1 MDAVSILT
9 QGYLGYMLLLWA
21 VVTTIW
27 LGLVGY
33 RAVIAN
39 HEDDQLFLAKG
50 EQLMA
55 AEQQLVVGRLMKL
68 SKPIWTL
75 GILSGALLLSIIG
88 IWLWRGLQA
97 NF

>member
-9 QGYLGYMLLLWA
+9 QGYLGYMTLLWA

-33 RAVIAN
+33 RAVVAN

-50 EQLMA
+50 EQHMA
-55 AEQQLVVGRLMKL
+55 AEQQMLVGRLVKL
-68 SKPIWTL
+68 GKPIWAFGL
-75 GILSGALLLSIIG
+75 LSGALLLSIIG
-88 IWLWRGLQA
+88 IWLWRGLQS

>member
-1 MDAVSILT
+1 MS
-9 QGYLGYMLLLWA
+9 LLWA
-21 VVTTIW
+21 VVTTLW

-50 EQLMA
+50 EEHLA
-55 AEQQLVVGRLMKL
+55 VEQQQIVGRMTKL
-68 SKPIWTL
+68 GKPIWTL
-75 GILSGALLLSIIG
+75 GLVSGALMLSIIG
-88 IWLWRGLQA
+88 IWVWRGLQA

>member
-33 RAVIAN
+33 RAVIAS
-39 HEDDQLFLAKG
+39 HEDDQMFLAKG
-50 EQLMA
+50 QQLMA
-55 AEQQLVVGRLMKL
+55 SEQQLVVGRLVKL

-75 GILSGALLLSIIG
+75 GLLSGALLLSIIG
-88 IWLWRGLQA
+88 IWLWRGLQS

>member
-9 QGYLGYMLLLWA
+9 QGYLGYMLLTWA
-21 VVTTIW
+21 VVTTVW

-39 HEDDQLFLAKG
+39 HEDDQMFLAKG
-50 EQLMA
+50 QQIMA
-55 AEQQLVVGRLMKL
+55 TEQQLVVGRLVKL

-75 GILSGALLLSIIG
+75 GLLSGALLLSIIG
-88 IWLWRGLQA
+88 IWLWRGLQS

>member
-1 MDAVSILT
+1 MDPVSVLT
-9 QGYLGYMLLLWA
+9 QGYLGYMSLMWA
-21 VVTTIW
+21 VVTTLW

-50 EQLMA
+50 EEHLA
-55 AEQQLVVGRLMKL
+55 VEQQQIVGRMTKL
-68 SKPIWTL
+68 GKPIWTL
-75 GILSGALLLSIIG
+75 GLVSGALMLSIIG
-88 IWLWRGLQA
+88 IWVWRGLQA

>member
-21 VVTTIW
+21 VVTTLW

-55 AEQQLVVGRLMKL
+55 AEQQLVVGRLVKL

-75 GILSGALLLSIIG
+75 GILSGVLLVSIIG